1 MGCIRVRSKLQII
14 DLSME
19 IHTGLVSF
27 PRTMPAVI
35 TELESHRRHAE
46 MFGVTKEKYGID
58 EVNNHFA
65 IVMGDHTGTHIDS
78 LWHGN
83 PQSTIK
89 ADQIP
94 LEYCIGDGVV
104 LDMSSKKA
112 GEEILVED
120 LRGALKKI
128 GYQIKPRDIV
138 LIRTDAATRYYDKP
152 AYLTEHPGMTREG
165 TLWLIDQGVKVM
177 GIDAP
182 TFDLPF
188 NVMLKQGKIW
198 PAHMVM
204 REREYYHLENL
215 INLDKIPK
223 PFGFKFMCL
232 PIRFKGTS
240 AAPVRAVA
248 ILDG

>member
-1 MGCIRVRSKLQII
+1 
-14 DLSME
+14 ME

-27 PRTMPAVI
+27 PRTIPPVI
-35 TELESHRRHAE
+35 TELESHRRLAE
-46 MFGVTKEKYGID
+46 MVGVTMEKYGVD

-78 LWHGN
+78 WWHGN
-83 PQSTIK
+83 PKAPIK

-104 LDMSSKKA
+104 IDMSHKKP
-112 GEEILVED
+112 GEEITVED
-120 LRGALKKI
+120 LQGALKKI
-128 GYQIKPRDIV
+128 DYKIKPRDIV

-152 AYLTEHPGMTREG
+152 EYLSEHPGPTRES

-188 NVMLKQGKIW
+188 NVMLRLGKIW

-223 PFGFKFMCL
+223 PFGFTFICL
-232 PIRFKGTS
+232 PIKFKGTS
-240 AAPVRAVA
+240 ASPVRAVA
-248 ILDG
+248 IIRK

>member
-1 MGCIRVRSKLQII
+1 
-14 DLSME
+14 ME
-19 IHTGLVSF
+19 IHTGLVCF
-27 PRTMPAVI
+27 PRTIPPVI
-35 TELESHRRHAE
+35 TELETHRRMAE
-46 MFGVTKEKYGID
+46 MVGVTKEKYGVD

-78 LWHGN
+78 LWHGDR
-83 PQSTIK
+83 QASIK

-104 LDMSSKKA
+104 IDVSDKKP
-112 GEEILVED
+112 GDEILVED
-120 LRGALKKI
+120 LQRALEKI
-128 GYQIKPRDIV
+128 NYKIKPRDIV
-138 LIRTDAATRYYDKP
+138 LIRTDAATRYYDTP

-188 NVMLKQGKIW
+188 SVMLSRGKIW

-204 REREYYHLENL
+204 KEREYYHLENL
-215 INLDKIPK
+215 IYLNKIPK
-223 PFGFKFMCL
+223 PFGFKFMCF
-232 PIRFKGTS
+232 PIKFKGTS
-240 AAPVRAVA
+240 ASPVRAVA
-248 ILDG
+248 VLD